1 MTRTVLPV
9 SFFFGANNKN
19 GYCSLYNKLYDPY
32 EKGKHIILKG
42 GPGTGKSTIM
52 KKVAQKLEKDG
63 FYVERGYCSA
73 DPASMDAVIAPELN
87 FSIIDG
93 TSPHTFDPTLP
104 GVNEHI
110 VDLSVAWDKEYLSRH
125 RKEIGELTK
134 HNKEL
139 HSKVADF
146 LKVASQFES
155 QSIVL
160 CNKFVDRE
168 KLERYAKRLS
178 NRCIKEKKGEK
189 PGVSHKRFLSG
200 ITPDGIVVE
209 YDSIVAMAEK
219 IITIKDEYAVI
230 APYLVS
236 YVGEYAVSMGY
247 DIYKCYCPLS
257 PESKVEHIIIP
268 ELSLAIFTENSYH
281 LSIDECSN
289 KIHASRFF
297 VADEYKKNKE
307 KLTFLKKAKK
317 ELIDEAV
324 RKLSLALDV
333 HDRLEE
339 YYIKA
344 TDFEKINEISEK
356 IITEADLV

>member
-1 MTRTVLPV
+1 MTKTILPV

-19 GYCSLYNKLYDPY
+19 GYCSLYKKLYDPY
-32 EKGKHIILKG
+32 EKGNHIILKG

-52 KKVAQKLEKDG
+52 KKVAQKLEMKG
-63 FYVERGYCSA
+63 YYVERGFCSA
-73 DPASMDAVIAPELN
+73 DPSSLDAVIAPELN
-87 FSIIDG
+87 FSIVDG

-110 VDLSVAWDKEYLSRH
+110 VDLSVAWDRAYLSRH
-125 RKEIGELTK
+125 RAEICELTRK
-134 HNKEL
+134 NKEL

-146 LKVASQFES
+146 MKVAAQFEM
-155 QSIVL
+155 QGIVL
-160 CNKFVDRE
+160 CNSLVDRD
-168 KLERYAKRLS
+168 KLERYAKRLAS
-178 NRCIKEKKGEK
+178 RCIPERKSNESGI
-189 PGVSHKRFLSG
+189 SRKRFLSA

-209 YDSIVAMAEK
+209 YDSIVALAEK
-219 IITIKDEYAVI
+219 IITIKDENGIV
-230 APYLVS
+230 APYLVG
-236 YVGEYAVSMGY
+236 YVGEYAVNMGY

-268 ELSLAIFTENSYH
+268 ELKTAIFTENSYH

-289 KIHASRFF
+289 KIHATRFLDKEGYSRCR
-297 VADEYKKNKE
+297 E
-307 KLTFLKKAKK
+307 KLAFQKKAKK

-333 HDRLEE
+333 HNRLEE

-356 IITEADLV
+356 IITEADSI